1 MNYNTNILYN
11 NYTTKNPSKRGYQ
24 TQPFGFYQPQ
34 QQHQSNNTINS
45 NQIPYKNMNSTNR
58 SNYNNQTIFSP
69 KSKNSLKWRNIMK
82 INLPQLKN
90 TRDLTLLQSNLD
102 NLVFGDVTEED
113 IQSLPEVN
121 IVKLVQILQ
130 TSCDILLN
138 EQQELENEMMK
149 IENENIQI
157 INDFKMKEKNFL
169 KNKDLICRLKKE
181 KKRDISVL
189 NTYQNVINNLRNGTY
204 YNLRNINSNITDV
217 NITNRTRD
225 NLNVNSNRQ
234 GEFKCEHCPGK
245 NFMTEFELHKHLS
258 EVHGINKQNN
268 NNNQNQVNQV
278 QNPPPI
284 INIQYPPNFYNN
296 NENINNNEQNLNEYM
311 KKLDDMKNDF
321 RETFI
326 KQYEE
331 NKRLLEGQRQNN
343 TENNNQQILER
354 LENTFKETINN
365 FKSMIESKNQNNN
378 QPNIII
384 QDNGVNNDDN
394 SELKNREISRL
405 TEELKNTKNELLSQ
419 EDNYEKQI
427 KELENSI
434 RILNIEIIE
443 NKKFKEDEELNSN
456 KNINQNSNIQ
466 INRPIRYQTSPI
478 KLPENRTKTNFNSG
492 KIISDHDDT
501 DEELKNKKKI
511 LELYNN
517 DRDIITQI
525 INKKTIITQTSQI
538 PQNTINQDNFFDMNK
553 HQNDMIPEV
562 SQGLEISNNNDNIIN
577 TNINRE
583 HLRTGEIIRKNK
595 ALDNYYRRYIK
606 RDKNYLLEPEFSNYF
621 IDTLPKDF
629 DLDPQINQNAND
641 LAKEKVKMIGTE
653 IFPNNVNII
662 PEVEEDQLKTENIDD
677 LTILINSLVNNMD
690 KKNTDKNGKMDDYY
704 LSIKEVLGFG
714 DMIKT
719 AQNIFNKPKN
729 EIDTKKIIKEENKE
743 ELDKDKEKLL
753 EKKKNLFEENKN
765 KNDNIDNVQNINT
778 NIEPINK
785 NEIKSGVILSEIKDN
800 DIEEI
805 NLDNNNKDKDNNN
818 NVKLRNKPQNK
829 NNKGDNY
836 IQNIT
841 TNIQEVN
848 TNPNKVI
855 VETTDINQ
863 NNNIPLQNKN
873 NQDHLDAPYTST
885 QSIVP
890 SNNIPQKET
899 RNDKHLDVPYN
910 STAANVGNNQN
921 QENNRTDAHLDQP
934 YTSIPSNVNTQQQ
947 NQLKTQNLNNMNNN
961 TNNNDVGYSSHDMT
975 GKPIKEDKDTNYVSS
990 KIAPSPN
997 YNMNYGMNNPNMT
1010 GTSMSN
1016 NINNNINT
1024 GTNYSGLNS
1033 AKMDITITDNSK
1045 NNNNKDVSYTSKMA
1059 DTNTNVNNNNITNN
1073 INNNNQD
1080 VPYNSNMS
1088 NTNTNINNNNQNSNN
1103 EQSVPYD
1110 SGMSNIN
1117 INNNKINNNN
1127 NQNSNNE
1134 QSVPYDSGMSNI
1146 NINNNKINNNNN
1158 QNSNNGQNTNI
1169 AQSNGYNS
1177 TMAIPQNNTNQFI

>member
-24 TQPFGFYQPQ
+24 TQPFGFYQSPPY
-34 QQHQSNNTINS
+34 QHQSKNTINS

-189 NTYQNVINNLRNGTY
+189 NTYQNVIKNLKNNTY
-204 YNLRNINSNITDV
+204 YNLRNINTNITDV
-217 NITNRTRD
+217 NITNRSKD

-258 EVHGINKQNN
+258 EVHGINKLNN
-268 NNNQNQVNQV
+268 KNNQNQINQV
-278 QNPPPI
+278 QNPSPI

-296 NENINNNEQNLNEYM
+296 NENINNNDQNFNEYM
-311 KKLDDMKNDF
+311 KKLDDIKKDF
-321 RETFI
+321 QETFI
-326 KQYEE
+326 KQHEE
-331 NKRLLEGQRQNN
+331 NKRLLEEQRQKD
-343 TENNNQQILER
+343 TGNNNQKILEKF
-354 LENTFKETINN
+354 ENTFKETMNN
-365 FKSMIESKNQNNN
+365 FKSMIENQNQNNN

-394 SELKNREISRL
+394 NEWKKREILRL
-405 TEELKNTKNELLSQ
+405 NEELNNKKKELFLQ
-419 EDNYEKQI
+419 EDNYQKQI

-434 RILNIEIIE
+434 NILNIEIIQ
-443 NKKFKEDEELNSN
+443 NKKFKEDEELISN
-456 KNINQNSNIQ
+456 KNINHNSNIQ
-466 INRPIRYQTSPI
+466 INRPIRYQANPI
-478 KLPENRTKTNFNSG
+478 KLPENRPKSNFNSG
-492 KIISDHDDT
+492 KIVSDHDET
-501 DEELKNKKKI
+501 DEELKNKQRI

-517 DRDIITQI
+517 DKDIITQI
-525 INKKTIITQTSQI
+525 INRKTVITQTNQI

-553 HQNDMIPEV
+553 RQNDMIPEV

-577 TNINRE
+577 TNINRD

-629 DLDPQINQNAND
+629 DLDPQINENAND
-641 LAKEKVKMIGTE
+641 LAKEKIKMTGNE

-677 LTILINSLVNNMD
+677 LTMLMNSLVNNMD
-690 KKNTDKNGKMDDYY
+690 KKNTDKNGKMNDYY

-714 DMIKT
+714 NMIKT
-719 AQNIFNKPKN
+719 CQNIFNKSKN
-729 EIDTKKIIKEENKE
+729 KIDTKKIIKEENKE
-743 ELDKDKEKLL
+743 ELDKDKEKPL
-753 EKKKNLFEENKN
+753 EKKNNLLEENKN
-765 KNDNIDNVQNINT
+765 KNDNINNIQNINT
-778 NIEPINK
+778 NIEPANK
-785 NEIKSGVILSEIKDN
+785 NEIKSGVVLSEIKEN

-805 NLDNNNKDKDNNN
+805 NLDNKDNDNENN
-818 NVKLRNKPQNK
+818 TKLRNKQRN
-829 NNKGDNY
+829 NINKGDNY

-855 VETTDINQ
+855 VETTNINQ
-863 NNNIPLQNKN
+863 NNNIPLKNKN
-873 NQDHLDAPYTST
+873 NEDHLDAPYTST

-899 RNDKHLDVPYN
+899 QNDKHLDGPYV
-910 STAANVGNNQN
+910 STMSNVGNNQSQDN
-921 QENNRTDAHLDQP
+921 KRADAHLDQP
-934 YTSIPSNVNTQQQ
+934 YTSIPSNVNIQQQ
-947 NQLKTQNLNNMNNN
+947 NQLKTQNLNNMNNH
-961 TNNNDVGYSSHDMT
+961 TNNNDVGYSSYDMT
-975 GKPIKEDKDTNYVSS
+975 GKPIKEANDTNYVSS
-990 KIAPSPN
+990 KNAASPN
-997 YNMNYGMNNPNMT
+997 YNMNYGLNNPNMT

-1016 NINNNINT
+1016 NINNNNR
-1024 GTNYSGLNS
+1024 GTNYSGLNN
-1033 AKMDITITDNSK
+1033 AKMDITMTDKS
-1045 NNNNKDVSYTSKMA
+1045 NNINNDNNKDESYTSKMA
-1059 DTNTNVNNNNITNN
+1059 DTNTNINNNITNN
-1073 INNNNQD
+1073 INNNANINNNNNEQS
-1080 VPYNSNMS
+1080 VPYYSGISNVK
-1088 NTNTNINNNNQNSNN
+1088 INNNNQNSNN
-1103 EQSVPYD
+1103 EQSVPYY
-1110 SGMSNIN
+1110 SGMANV
-1117 INNNKINNNN
+1117 KINNN
-1127 NQNSNNE
+1127 NQNSNKE
-1134 QSVPYDSGMSNI
+1134 
-1146 NINNNKINNNNN
+1146 
-1158 QNSNNGQNTNI
+1158 QNTNI
-1169 AQSNGYNS
+1169 TQSNGYNS
-1177 TMAIPQNNTNQFI
+1177 SMAIPQNNTNQQNNNTNNNQQSNDNNQIKDNEEHYSDEFDK